1 MRHPS
6 APLRTG
12 SGAPTVLAW
21 DASPKYNYKDNRRS
35 FDFAQDDKL
44 WVGVRAIPGLK
55 RDILRL
61 RSGQALGH
69 PLFLLGTP
77 FFKYNYKGNCRSF
90 DFAQDDKLWVGVRA
104 IPGLN
109 ATSFGSAQDRLWG
122 THCSC
127 LGRFRKYNCKSS
139 CKDNRRSFDSLA
151 ALFMGGEDA
160 AGEARLRG
168 EEQEP

>member
-12 SGAPTVLAW
+12 SGAPAVLAW
-21 DASPKYNYKDNRRS
+21 DASPKYNYKDNRRSFDFAQDDKLWVGVGAIPGLKRETWGTRCSCLGRLFRYNYKGNCRS

-77 FFKYNYKGNCRSF
+77 FF
-90 DFAQDDKLWVGVRA
+90 
-104 IPGLN
+104 
-109 ATSFGSAQDRLWG
+109 
-122 THCSC
+122 
-127 LGRFRKYNCKSS
+127 
-139 CKDNRRSFDSLA
+139 
-151 ALFMGGEDA
+151 
-160 AGEARLRG
+160 
-168 EEQEP
+168 